1 MAYIVKTAVVAP
13 VQVCEVEV
21 SFDDKLRNAR
31 KVLLSILSSK
41 KDMMD
46 TDERTEFLRVDE
58 GLCGLINGTPSRV
71 TREDTLAAA
80 KKLLKYYAKKGVL

>member
-13 VQVCEVEV
+13 VQVCNVEV
-21 SFDDKLRNAR
+21 SFEDKMRNAR
-31 KVLLSILSSK
+31 KVLLSILTSK

-46 TDERTEFLRVDE
+46 ADERMEFLRVDE

-71 TREDTLAAA
+71 TREDTLAHAG
-80 KKLLKYYAKKGVL
+80 KLLKRYAKKGVL